1 MAGLFEQFDSQKN
14 KSSGGLFA
22 EFDPQKNKP
31 SGGLFAEFMKPSWT
45 DPTDSL
51 PPVERD
57 RAIQRRRS
65 KMGANNDPNVITEVE
80 QPKSGIIRVRKDTTS
95 PTVKLKSP
103 SLQEL
108 GSALG
113 QTAKNIG
120 GALGNAASK
129 GLAAL
134 QAGAHDIGVGLASG
148 AQTIDK
154 WLTSKILPKHY
165 DKYGYGVLFG
175 DTLEGY
181 IYGQEQQAEQSQAH
195 ADEGSGAVSKIFTG
209 ALRAIPRMTSGLPIF
224 AASSAGGYAR
234 DAENEGANLDQ
245 QMLYGTL
252 GGATETLLER
262 ALGVVPGVRGLKNTI
277 QGGVKGLAKTIA
289 GEAFEEGITDP
300 ILNTYRKLI
309 YKPDLPVFSTTED
322 AVINPVQMGQS
333 ALSGGVLALMLAPFG
348 MGGQKAPIQAEQQ
361 VQQPTDF
368 TPIGGNAQQQAAQQ
382 QAAPTAEA
390 APIGGKQTNI
400 PQGEKLLSF
409 PQTMESSD
417 TTAPELKQMIKDNPL
432 SYQPINNPDTLKMA
446 QQIVDQNFEAAK
458 RIVMEGESFS
468 NAIESA
474 MAQDIIRRLQN
485 ERKWNDAFDVMEAT
499 ARKAK
504 ASGQAIQAFA
514 MWRRMTPE
522 GMLKYAHR
530 VINQAREAGAKN
542 AKLTPEFADRLTD
555 SMERINQMTDPTQL
569 QALIKEQAGKMPKW
583 TEKMISK
590 KTTEQ
595 LKDIAI
601 AQVLSDIA
609 DQVPSSAW
617 KKLSAI
623 QAFSHLI
630 NARTAGRNIFSNIS
644 FGIAEKLSNIVAT
657 PIDFVISKFTG
668 ERSLTLP
675 QTGKESVKA
684 GIEQAKE
691 AAIDIALGINRTGVR
706 DGKYN
711 VPRGKTF
718 KKGAGRMAEKL
729 LGYELV
735 VPDEFFKGEVFY
747 DVLQQQMKVEGL
759 TQPTQ
764 EMIEYAQLRAR
775 YATFQDDS
783 LPARILQGLKDL
795 ANKVGGGQKIRGTSG
810 MMTREAGAG
819 DLLIKYTTVPG
830 NLIARSVEYT
840 PMGMFKILSLA
851 NNAKMS
857 GKVKQSE
864 IAMTIGRSIVGTT
877 CFIGLG
883 ALLKHLGLLIS
894 EDRDRGKNATA
905 LDRAE
910 GLGNYKVNMSA
921 FGRLV
926 NGKDPTPQYGDHLVS
941 YNWLEPVG
949 VTLAVGATIYDET
962 HKDGTIPEIAFNS
975 ANAAME
981 EILDLPTLSVIR
993 QMTYQDN
1000 VFDRLITPFVQGVS
1014 GFIPGP
1020 VRQIAQ
1026 MIDPVARETKGAT
1039 PVETIGKR
1047 IQTSIPLWREG
1058 LEPKIAPFGG
1068 EIEYPTSVWNSLL
1081 NPGQTSTYTPST
1093 VTEDL
1098 KRLEDIT
1105 GSTTHYPREKAP
1117 KSFNF
1122 NSVTYELTP
1131 EEKTLYM
1138 RTEGEALLKMYER
1151 ILANGYTEQTA
1162 AGIVK
1167 ALESAKSTAH
1177 EIAKREIL
1185 RRRGI
1190 IR

>member
-80 QPKSGIIRVRKDTTS
+80 QPKSGIIRVKKDTTS
-95 PTVKLKSP
+95 PRVKIKSP

-148 AQTIDK
+148 AQTADK

-181 IYGQEQQAEQSQAH
+181 IYGQERQAEQSQAH
-195 ADEGSGAVSKIFTG
+195 ADEGSGAVGKTLTG

-224 AASSAGGYAR
+224 AASSFGDYAR

-252 GGATETLLER
+252 GAATETTLER
-262 ALGVVPGVRGLKNTI
+262 ALGVVPGVRGLKNTT
-277 QGGVKGLAKTIA
+277 QGGIKGLAKTIG
-289 GEAFEEGITDP
+289 GEALEEGITDP

-322 AVINPVQMGQS
+322 AVINPAQMGQS
-333 ALSGGVLALMLAPFG
+333 ALSGGVLAGILAPFG
-348 MGGQKAPIQAEQQ
+348 MGGQKA
-361 VQQPTDF
+361 QQPTDF
-368 TPIGGNAQQQAAQQ
+368 TPIGGNAQQQAA
-382 QAAPTAEA
+382 PTAEA
-390 APIGGKQTNI
+390 APIGGEQTNI

-458 RIVMEGESFS
+458 RVVMEGESFS

-485 ERKWNDAFDVMEAT
+485 EKKWDDAFEVMEAT

-530 VINQAREAGAKN
+530 VINQAQEAGAKN

-555 SMERINQMTDPTQL
+555 AMERINQTTDPTQL

-609 DQVPSSAW
+609 DQVPSSVW
-617 KKLSAI
+617 KKLSTI

-630 NARTAGRNIFSNIS
+630 NAKTAGRNIFSNIS

-657 PIDFVISKFTG
+657 PIDFAISKFTG
-668 ERSLTLP
+668 KRSLTLP
-675 QTGKESVKA
+675 QTGKESIKA

-691 AAIDIALGINRTGVR
+691 SAIDIALGINRTGVR

-775 YATFQDDS
+775 YATFQDES
-783 LPARILQGLKDL
+783 LPAKILQGLKDL
-795 ANKVGGGQKIRGTSG
+795 ANKVGGGQKIRGISG
-810 MMTREAGAG
+810 MMTREVGAG

-840 PMGMFKILSLA
+840 PMGMFKILSIA

-941 YNWLEPVG
+941 YNWLEPIG

-1000 VFDRLITPFVQGVS
+1000 VFDALITPFVQGVS
-1014 GFIPGP
+1014 GFIPSP
-1020 VRQIAQ
+1020 IRQTAQ
-1026 MIDPVARETKGAT
+1026 MLDPVARETKGAT
-1039 PVETIGKR
+1039 PIETIGKR

-1068 EIEYPTSVWNSLL
+1068 EIEYPTGVWNSLL

-1105 GSTTHYPREKAP
+1105 GSNTHYPREKAP

>member
-1 MAGLFEQFDSQKN
+1 
-14 KSSGGLFA
+14 
-22 EFDPQKNKP
+22 
-31 SGGLFAEFMKPSWT
+31 
-45 DPTDSL
+45 
-51 PPVERD
+51 
-57 RAIQRRRS
+57 
-65 KMGANNDPNVITEVE
+65 
-80 QPKSGIIRVRKDTTS
+80 
-95 PTVKLKSP
+95 
-103 SLQEL
+103 
-108 GSALG
+108 
-113 QTAKNIG
+113 
-120 GALGNAASK
+120 
-129 GLAAL
+129 
-134 QAGAHDIGVGLASG
+134 
-148 AQTIDK
+148 
-154 WLTSKILPKHY
+154 
-165 DKYGYGVLFG
+165 
-175 DTLEGY
+175 
-181 IYGQEQQAEQSQAH
+181 
-195 ADEGSGAVSKIFTG
+195 
-209 ALRAIPRMTSGLPIF
+209 
-224 AASSAGGYAR
+224 
-234 DAENEGANLDQ
+234 
-245 QMLYGTL
+245 
-252 GGATETLLER
+252 
-262 ALGVVPGVRGLKNTI
+262 
-277 QGGVKGLAKTIA
+277 
-289 GEAFEEGITDP
+289 
-300 ILNTYRKLI
+300 
-309 YKPDLPVFSTTED
+309 
-322 AVINPVQMGQS
+322 
-333 ALSGGVLALMLAPFG
+333 
-348 MGGQKAPIQAEQQ
+348 
-361 VQQPTDF
+361 
-368 TPIGGNAQQQAAQQ
+368 
-382 QAAPTAEA
+382 
-390 APIGGKQTNI
+390 
-400 PQGEKLLSF
+400 
-409 PQTMESSD
+409 
-417 TTAPELKQMIKDNPL
+417 MIKDNPL

-485 ERKWNDAFDVMEAT
+485 ERKWDDAFEVMEAT

-530 VINQAREAGAKN
+530 VINQAQEAGAKN

-609 DQVPSSAW
+609 DQVPSSVW

-630 NARTAGRNIFSNIS
+630 NARTAGRNIYSNIS
-644 FGIAEKLSNIVAT
+644 FVIAEKLSNIVAT
-657 PIDFVISKFTG
+657 PIDFALSKFTKFTG
-668 ERSLTLP
+668 KRSLTLP
-675 QTGKESVKA
+675 QTGKESIKA

-747 DVLQQQMKVEGL
+747 DVLHQQMKVEGL

-810 MMTREAGAG
+810 MMTREAGVG

-840 PMGMFKILSLA
+840 PMGMFKILSIA

-857 GKVKQSE
+857 GRVKQSE

-926 NGKDPTPQYGDHLVS
+926 NGQDPTPQYGDHLVS
-941 YNWLEPVG
+941 YNWLEPIG

-1000 VFDRLITPFVQGVS
+1000 VFDALITPFVQGVS

-1081 NPGQTSTYTPST
+1081 SPGQTSTYTPST

-1105 GSTTHYPREKAP
+1105 GSNTHYPREKAP

>member
-22 EFDPQKNKP
+22 EFDPQKNTP

-45 DPTDSL
+45 DPADSL

-65 KMGANNDPNVITEVE
+65 KMGTEKNMNPSVITEVE
-80 QPKSGIIRVRKDTTS
+80 QPKTFWQKAGETIKNIITDPFGSLERGAKAIDESDSFIARNLSAGSAQLAESWNTTLGGYDRS
-95 PTVKLKSP
+95 RDENTATGADILIRESAEKLIPRGDQTIPGQLIQTIPQMAGSVYSTLIGGP
-103 SLQEL
+103 LGAFGFSL
-108 GSALG
+108 GS
-113 QTAKNIG
+113 T
-120 GALGNAASK
+120 
-129 GLAAL
+129 
-134 QAGAHDIGVGLASG
+134 
-148 AQTIDK
+148 
-154 WLTSKILPKHY
+154 
-165 DKYGYGVLFG
+165 YGSA
-175 DTLEGY
+175 
-181 IYGQEQQAEQSQAH
+181 YGQ
-195 ADEGSGAVSKIFTG
+195 
-209 ALRAIPRMTSGLPIF
+209 
-224 AASSAGGYAR
+224 AR
-234 DAENEGANLDQ
+234 DAGASHEQARTAALLQAIPQAAIEATGGVERIIGQPVKQGFLRTVGRAALEEGLEEVAQYPFEGLSKKLTYAPETPIASVKESAILNPVEMGQNALVGG
-245 QMLYGTL
+245 LAGGL
-252 GGATETLLER
+252 FGGATNVITN
-262 ALGVVPGVRGLKNTI
+262 GVRL
-277 QGGVKGLAKTIA
+277 
-289 GEAFEEGITDP
+289 P
-300 ILNTYRKLI
+300 
-309 YKPDLPVFSTTED
+309 KPKQAPV
-322 AVINPVQMGQS
+322 
-333 ALSGGVLALMLAPFG
+333 
-348 MGGQKAPIQAEQQ
+348 
-361 VQQPTDF
+361 
-368 TPIGGNAQQQAAQQ
+368 QQ
-382 QAAPTAEA
+382 QAAPTADFT
-390 APIGGKQTNI
+390 PIGGKPTQVVEGLSVQQGFTPIGGEPTQQEFTPIRGKPEPNI

-409 PQTMESSD
+409 PQTMADSD
-417 TTAPELKQMIKDNPL
+417 TTAAELKQMIKDNPL
-432 SYQPINNPDTLKMA
+432 SYQPINNPDTLKLA

-458 RIVMEGESFS
+458 RVVMEGESFS
-468 NAIESA
+468 NATESA

-485 ERKWNDAFDVMEAT
+485 ERKWDDAFEVMEVT

-504 ASGQAIQAFA
+504 ASGQAIQVFA

-530 VINQAREAGAKN
+530 VISQAQEAGAKN

-555 SMERINQMTDPTQL
+555 AMERINQTTDPTQL

-609 DQVPSSAW
+609 DQVPSSVW

-630 NARTAGRNIFSNIS
+630 NAKTAGRNIYSTIS
-644 FGIAEKLSNIVAT
+644 FSIAEKLSNIVAT
-657 PIDFVISKFTG
+657 PIDFAISKFTG
-668 ERSLTLP
+668 KRSLTLP
-675 QTGKESVKA
+675 QTGKESIKA

-747 DVLQQQMKVEGL
+747 DVLQQLMKVEGL

-795 ANKVGGGQKIRGTSG
+795 ANKIGGGQEIRGRSG
-810 MMTREAGAG
+810 MMTHEFGAG

-830 NLIARSVEYT
+830 NIIARSVEYT
-840 PMGMFKILSLA
+840 PMGMFKILSIA

-864 IAMTIGRSIVGTT
+864 IAMTIGRSVVGTT

-926 NGKDPTPQYGDHLVS
+926 NGQDPTPQYGDHLVS

-962 HKDGTIPEIAFNS
+962 HKDGTIPEIVFNS

-1000 VFDRLITPFVQGVS
+1000 VFDALITPFVQGVS
-1014 GFIPGP
+1014 GFIPSP
-1020 VRQIAQ
+1020 IRQTAQ
-1026 MIDPVARETKGAT
+1026 MLDPVARDTKGNT
-1039 PVETIGKR
+1039 PIETMGKR

-1081 NPGQTSTYTPST
+1081 NPGQTSIYTPST

-1105 GSTTHYPREKAP
+1105 GSNTHYPREKAP
-1117 KSFNF
+1117 KSFDF

-1138 RTEGEALLKMYER
+1138 RIEGEALLKMYER